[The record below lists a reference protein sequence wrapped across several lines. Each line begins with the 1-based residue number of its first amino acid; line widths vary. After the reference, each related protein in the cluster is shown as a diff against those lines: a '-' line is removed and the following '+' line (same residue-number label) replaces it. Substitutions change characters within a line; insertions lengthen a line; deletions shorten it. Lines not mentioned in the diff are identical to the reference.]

1 MALMLIVAGNNGAG
15 KTTLTSSV
23 MGTSLNGFTW
33 INPDDTTDDLIQRYP
48 EFAINRTYPNLA
60 AAWVSEMR
68 VEALIDNGTDFIVET
83 VLAST
88 KYLDRVRKAKT
99 NGMRIGMIYIT
110 LENADLAVER
120 VRARVA
126 DGGHDVDE
134 EKIRDRWATSQ
145 KNLMAFIPLL
155 DDLAVSTTLTM
166 LQGAISSLLPAWQ
179 KGRCPAMI
187 PRARGFRIFG
197 AW

>member
-110 LENADLAVER
+110 LETPIWPWSVSGPGLPMVGTMSMR
-120 VRARVA
+120 KRSGI
-126 DGGHDVDE
+126 GG
-134 EKIRDRWATSQ
+134 
-145 KNLMAFIPLL
+145 
-155 DDLAVSTTLTM
+155 
-166 LQGAISSLLPAWQ
+166 
-179 KGRCPAMI
+179 
-187 PRARGFRIFG
+187 PRLKRT
-197 AW
+197 